1 LTSGEGAST
10 PIIDANLPLLKVGD
24 LGNYITPLVAYQMAV
39 QEMYNK
45 AMDEKYSQEQPKE
58 KNLETDTSF
67 WSYGQEKPVESI
79 FSAYNKFFGS
89 EEPKEIKAATG
100 GSIAALLAAG
110 GASRTGRGSTTLV
123 PHSGKMRVDFRRGDA
138 VTGPGDGQ
146 SDDIPAML
154 ADGEFVFP
162 ADVVSALGNGSTKAG
177 SDKLYKMMHSIRA
190 RARKAH
196 PKSLPPPAKSPLE
209 YLRGKK

>member
-1 LTSGEGAST
+1 
-10 PIIDANLPLLKVGD
+10 
-24 LGNYITPLVAYQMAV
+24 
-39 QEMYNK
+39 
-45 AMDEKYSQEQPKE
+45 MDEKARQEKPKKE
-58 KNLETDTSF
+58 KELENDTSF
-67 WSYGQEKPVESI
+67 WGYGSEKPIESI
-79 FSAYNKFFGS
+79 FDTVSSLFEKP
-89 EEPKEIKAATG
+89 EVKAATG
-100 GSIAALLAAG
+100 GSIAALMAAG
-110 GASRTGRGSTTLV
+110 GAQKTGIGSTALV

-177 SDKLYKMMHSIRA
+177 SDKLYEMMHSIRA

-196 PKSLPPPAKSPLE
+196 PKALPPPAKSPLE